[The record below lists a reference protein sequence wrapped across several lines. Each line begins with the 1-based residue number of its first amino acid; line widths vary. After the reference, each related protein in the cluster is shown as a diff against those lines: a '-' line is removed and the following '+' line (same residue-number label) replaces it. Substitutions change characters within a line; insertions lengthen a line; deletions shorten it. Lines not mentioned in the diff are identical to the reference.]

1 MGRPGTSGGG
11 GGSCGGHHSGRT
23 SGGHRMGGSR
33 PGTNSHRSS
42 HSVSGGSFHRNGGT
56 YIHMGGGHRSSPIGL
71 VVVLVILVV
80 GFLSNVGQG
89 MASIPKSTRNR
100 EPIESVAYTNDCI
113 VDELGWIE
121 EPQKLSKDLKQFYE
135 QTGIQPYI
143 VLQDYDPKLTTD
155 AEKQEY
161 AKTYYETQ
169 IDNEGTF
176 LYMYFGEPSDTTVG
190 YMAYVNGKAVT
201 SVMDEEAVNIFW
213 AYLDRYWTD
222 ADLSMT
228 EVFTQTF
235 TKTANTI
242 MDKST
247 TGWDIV
253 KYVVLGVILLG
264 TGVVVVVLIK
274 QKHKREKERAEETE
288 RILNTPLHETDT
300 EEQLKNKYL

>member
-1 MGRPGTSGGG
+1 MGRPGTGSSGGG
-11 GGSCGGHHSGRT
+11 SFGGHHSGRT
-23 SGGHRMGGSR
+23 SGDHRIGGSR
-33 PGTNSHRSS
+33 PGMNSRGNGSYH
-42 HSVSGGSFHRNGGT
+42 GGSLPRRGGT
-56 YIHMGGGHRSSPIGL
+56 YLYMGGGHGSSPIGL
-71 VVVLVILVV
+71 AIVFVLLVLI
-80 GFLSNVGQG
+80 FLSNVGQG
-89 MASIPKSTRNR
+89 VPAIPKSTRNR
-100 EPIESVAYTNDCI
+100 EPVEHAVSYTNDCI

-121 EPQKLSKDLKQFYE
+121 EPQKLSKDLKRFYE
-135 QTGIQPYI
+135 RTGIQPYV
-143 VLQDYDPKLTTD
+143 VLHAYDPKLTTD
-155 AEKQEY
+155 TEKQEY
-161 AKTYYETQ
+161 AKTYYNTQ

-201 SVMDEEAVNIFW
+201 SVMDEEAIHIFW

-228 EVFTQTF
+228 EVFDRTF

-264 TGVVVVVLIK
+264 TGIVLVVLVK
-274 QKHKREKERAEETE
+274 QKHKREREQAEETE
-288 RILNTPLHETDT
+288 RILKTPLHGIDA
-300 EEQLKNKYL
+300 EEALKNKYL

>member
-1 MGRPGTSGGG
+1 MGRPGTGGG
-11 GGSCGGHHSGRT
+11 GGSYGGHSSGRT

-33 PGTNSHRSS
+33 PGMS
-42 HSVSGGSFHRNGGT
+42 SGGGSSFSGGNFHRHGHT
-56 YIHMGGGHRSSPIGL
+56 YIHMGGGHSNNPIGL
-71 VVVLVILVV
+71 VVVLVIVV
-80 GFLSNVGQG
+80 AGFLASIGQG
-89 MASIPKSTRNR
+89 VASIPKSTRNR
-100 EPIESVAYTNDCI
+100 DPVEHAVAYTNNCI

-121 EPQKLSKDLKQFYE
+121 EPQKLSKELKQFYE
-135 QTGIQPYI
+135 KTGIQPYL
-143 VLQDYDPKLTTD
+143 VLHAYDPELTTD

-161 AKTYYETQ
+161 AKTYYETH

-176 LYMYFGEPSDTTVG
+176 LYMYFGEPSDVTVG

-228 EVFTQTF
+228 EVFDRTF
-235 TKTANTI
+235 TKTADTI

-247 TGWDIV
+247 TGWDIL
-253 KYVVLGVILLG
+253 KYSILGVILLG
-264 TGVVVVVLIK
+264 IGVVIVILVR

-288 RILNTPLHETDT
+288 RILNTPLRGTDAEET
-300 EEQLKNKYL
+300 LKNKYL